1 MDNMR
6 SERGGSNTE
15 LEAAAFR
22 KLLEHFQEIWED
34 YPRYRWKIWGRPQ
47 GENGCTRWGD
57 KHKHLHCLRH
67 AFKYHS

>member
-22 KLLEHFQEIWED
+22 KLLEHLD
-34 YPRYRWKIWGRPQ
+34 SRKAVSY
-47 GENGCTRWGD
+47 T
-57 KHKHLHCLRH
+57 HLTLPT
-67 AFKYHS
+67 KVTV

>member
-22 KLLEHFQEIWED
+22 KLLEHLDSRKDVQNIELMILAGFC
-34 YPRYRWKIWGRPQ
+34 R
-47 GENGCTRWGD
+47 N
-57 KHKHLHCLRH
+57 CLSKWYK
-67 AFKYHS
+67 AAADESGIDMDM